1 MKMADKAFAVEQA
14 PWRNTALPVMF
25 WAVEGYAALPLVL
38 WAVHIRWWTF
48 WVAVSCTTALTVIRY
63 FGLDARSAYRL
74 VGAFLVRALAGGRVR
89 AFAPCW
95 ERKH

>member
-48 WVAVSCTTALTVIRY
+48 GWRSH
-63 FGLDARSAYRL
+63 ARPR
-74 VGAFLVRALAGGRVR
+74 
-89 AFAPCW
+89 
-95 ERKH
+95 